1 MKTSGIIMKAGK
13 AGGDRCVYGIDG
25 GDGFM
30 GVYFSSTHQAVYT
43 KYVVFCMLLLC
54 QSSFFLNQLYLA
66 VDAVAKLLSHFSRV
80 PLRVTP

>member
-1 MKTSGIIMKAGK
+1 MKAGK

-30 GVYFSSTHQAVYT
+30 GVCFSSTHQAVYT

-66 VDAVAKLLSHFSRV
+66 VDAVAKLLSRFSRV
-80 PLRVTP
+80 RLRVTP